1 MHRVMYIGPQFETF
15 QHSVHNHEI
24 KAYHGNHVDK
34 ISAQQFEIVVIDG
47 ASFDE
52 SPLAHAS
59 HLKSEFRP
67 SAKVWLYI
75 HHPSIR
81 ESIESCYAEG
91 FDDALVSLDRSNLEM
106 AMAKASLLYSQ
117 RSHYLEQL
125 DMAQDMARTAMS
137 NSGELGALV
146 RLLTN
151 LVKTD
156 CFNDMGIEL
165 VEWFDEFQLNICI
178 QIRSGK
184 EQFEYASSS
193 IVQPIET
200 EILSKGVNGDR
211 IVELGKIYLFNE
223 AHISILIKNMPLN
236 DPDKVG
242 RLRDHIAVIIHTS
255 ESIINSIQLKINE
268 KKNSTDLIASGL
280 DEFKQ
285 YVKSMNEE
293 MFEYI
298 NTSKN
303 QFKTFTSRMQ
313 ADLLGLDLSDAQ
325 YEQLVRLLEEYEGY
339 DEDFNEMNLDI
350 ENKITVL
357 EHKIRIALP

>member
-1 MHRVMYIGPQFETF
+1 M
-15 QHSVHNHEI
+15 
-24 KAYHGNHVDK
+24 
-34 ISAQQFEIVVIDG
+34 
-47 ASFDE
+47 
-52 SPLAHAS
+52 
-59 HLKSEFRP
+59 
-67 SAKVWLYI
+67 
-75 HHPSIR
+75 
-81 ESIESCYAEG
+81 
-91 FDDALVSLDRSNLEM
+91 
-106 AMAKASLLYSQ
+106 
-117 RSHYLEQL
+117 
-125 DMAQDMARTAMS
+125 
-137 NSGELGALV
+137 
-146 RLLTN
+146 
-151 LVKTD
+151 
-156 CFNDMGIEL
+156 
-165 VEWFDEFQLNICI
+165 
-178 QIRSGK
+178 
-184 EQFEYASSS
+184 
-193 IVQPIET
+193 
-200 EILSKGVNGDR
+200 NGDR